1 MKIFKKNNIEAN
13 KKEIEYPL
21 LPLRD
26 IVIFPGMLKSFYVGR
41 EESIE
46 AINLSLSSYDKMIFI
61 ATQKDSKI
69 DNPVKNDVYDVGVI
83 AIIKDITSG
92 TDKNILKI
100 LIQGLYRAKI
110 INYFEEEN
118 VKKVLIKK
126 ILIQKLENSQKT
138 EVLIN
143 YTIKEFKK
151 FINLTNL
158 SSEIINTI
166 CKAENEDSLINFI
179 IPHLKSNIKKQVE
192 ILKEQNIEK
201 RIKLLSEMITSNL
214 EIIKLEKKI
223 NSEIKKR
230 IDKNQREYYLT
241 EQMKEI
247 QKELGQFNEDDNDTY
262 NPESFKKKIDKI
274 DMPEY
279 AKARVMKELKR
290 LNKMQPLSP
299 ESGVIRSYIDCI
311 MDLPWSIKTNDSTDL
326 KNAKKILDEDH
337 YSLNKVKNR
346 ILEFLAV
353 RQLNPKTKGPI
364 LCFVGPPGTGKT
376 SLGKSVAHTIG
387 REFVRISLG
396 GVRDEA
402 EIRGHRRTYLGALP
416 GKIIQSMKK
425 VKTRNPVFLLDEID
439 KMSSD
444 FRGDPGSALLE
455 VLDPEQNNQFVDHY
469 LEIPYDLSEVMFI
482 TTANSK
488 QGIPYPLL
496 DRMEIIYISGYTELE
511 KLNIAKKFLIP
522 KEIVENGLSEIEIK
536 IKNYT
541 ILEIIRSYTMEAG
554 VRSLQR
560 QIASICRKLAKK
572 IVLNDK
578 QNKNVFVSRKNLSKF
593 LGNPKYIKPSIDE
606 ILDIGVAHG
615 LAWSEIGG
623 AVLPIEIVLYPGSG
637 NIILTGKL
645 GEVMKESAQTAYSY
659 IKANSHLYEI
669 KYKDFYKKYDIHIHF
684 PEGAIPK
691 DGPSAGIAITCGLLS
706 ALTKTPIH
714 SKYAMTGEITLT
726 GKILPIGGLKEK
738 SLAAAR
744 HKKEKI
750 IIPYENEKDINE
762 LPKTIKEKLKFITVK
777 RAPDVFKLVFDDSIN
792 SKDNKNIKQDLK
804 LLYKKDKD
812 YNNKIITQ

>member
-1 MKIFKKNNIEAN
+1 MKISKNILDFKKNET
-13 KKEIEYPL
+13 EYPII
-21 LPLRD
+21 PLRD

-46 AINLSLSSYDKMIFI
+46 ALNLAISSYNKMIFLV
-61 ATQKDSKI
+61 TQKNSEV
-69 DNPVKNDVYDVGVI
+69 DNPKKNDIYDVGVI
-83 AIIKDITSG
+83 ANIKDISSG

-100 LIQGLYRAKI
+100 LIQGIYRANI
-110 INYFEEEN
+110 INFFHENN
-118 VKKVLIKK
+118 VKKALVRK
-126 ILIQKLENSQKT
+126 IPIEKLENNQKS

-143 YTIKEFKK
+143 FVIKEFKK
-151 FINLTNL
+151 FISLANL

-166 CKAENEDSLINFI
+166 CKAENEDSLINLI
-179 IPHLKSNIKKQVE
+179 IPHLKSTIENQVE
-192 ILKEQNIEK
+192 ILKEKDIEK
-201 RIKLLSEMITSNL
+201 RLKLLTEMISANI
-214 EIIKLEKKI
+214 EILQIEKKI
-223 NSEIKKR
+223 NFEIKKK
-230 IDKNQREYYLT
+230 INKSQREFYLT

-247 QKELGQFNEDDNDTY
+247 QKELGQLPDDDIDTY
-262 NPESFKKKIDKI
+262 NPEIFKKKTEELG
-274 DMPEY
+274 MPEY
-279 AKARVMKELKR
+279 AKTKVIKEYKR
-290 LNKMQPLSP
+290 LSKMSPLSP

-311 MDLPWSIKTNDSTDL
+311 MDIPWSEKTKDSTDL

-337 YSLNKVKNR
+337 YSLNTVKNR

-353 RQLNPKTKGPI
+353 RRLNPKTKGPI

-387 REFVRISLG
+387 REFVRVSLG

-425 VKTRNPVFLLDEID
+425 VKTKNPVFLLDEID

-444 FRGDPGSALLE
+444 FRGDPAAALLE
-455 VLDPEQNNQFVDHY
+455 VLDPEQNSQFVDHY

-522 KEIVENGLSEIEIK
+522 KEKEENGLSKIDIKINNSAIIEI
-536 IKNYT
+536 IK
-541 ILEIIRSYTMEAG
+541 SYTMEAG

-560 QIASICRKLAKK
+560 QIASIFRKLAKR
-572 IVLNDK
+572 IIINDK
-578 QNKNVFVSRKNLSKF
+578 KYDTMIVGKNKLHKY
-593 LGNPKYIKPSIDE
+593 LGKPKYLKPSIDE

-623 AVLPIEIVLYPGSG
+623 SVLPIEIVLYPGSG

-645 GEVMKESAQTAYSY
+645 GEVMKESAQTSYSY
-659 IKANSHLYEI
+659 IKANSFLYDI
-669 KYKDFYKKYDIHIHF
+669 KYKDFYKKFDVHIHF

-691 DGPSAGIAITCGLLS
+691 DGPSAGIAITCGILS

-714 SKYAMTGEITLT
+714 SKFAMTGEITLT

-738 SLAAAR
+738 ALAAAR

-750 IIPYENEKDINE
+750 IIPFENMKDIEE
-762 LPKTIKEKLKFITVK
+762 LPKIIKEKLEFIPVK
-777 RAPDVFKLVFDDSIN
+777 RAPEVFKLVFDESIN
-792 SKDNKNIKQDLK
+792 LKEKKNIKEELNI
-804 LLYKKDKD
+804 LYKKDKED
-812 YNNKIITQ
+812 YKNIIQ